1 MNVMHTCTPTHFVQA
16 YSTIYKCL
24 CVPFALSGWLV
35 FMFCNISLCTLI
47 FLMKGPEIVQ
57 NHFHESKESI
67 QRKVEMLL

>member
-1 MNVMHTCTPTHFVQA
+1 MYYTCTPTHFVQA
-16 YSTIYKCL
+16 FSTY
-24 CVPFALSGWLV
+24 CVLFALSGWLV
-35 FMFCNISLCTLI
+35 FMFSDISLCTLI